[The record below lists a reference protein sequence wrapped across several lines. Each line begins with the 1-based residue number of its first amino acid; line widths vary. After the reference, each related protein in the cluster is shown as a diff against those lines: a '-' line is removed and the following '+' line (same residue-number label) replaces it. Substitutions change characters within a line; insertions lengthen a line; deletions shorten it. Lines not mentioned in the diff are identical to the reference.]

1 MGSVPAALIVMT
13 LFPQFDIRA
22 PRNSSPARTPE
33 AGGSMKKFLAAIA
46 VVAILGGCST
56 QPSAPVDDQ
65 STAAAA
71 AAAAKS
77 GTTTSG
83 ATTSGISGSPTGTGP
98 NPLKDPNNVLSKRSV
113 YFEFDSFVV
122 EDKYKAIIESHA
134 KYLAGNKQA
143 KVTLQGHTDERGSRE
158 YNIALGQKRAE
169 AVKRVMVLMGASD
182 VVIETVSYGKEKP
195 KREGHDEAAW
205 AENRRVDIVYF
216 GE

>member
-1 MGSVPAALIVMT
+1 
-13 LFPQFDIRA
+13 
-22 PRNSSPARTPE
+22 
-33 AGGSMKKFLAAIA
+33 MKKFLVAAVMAALIA
-46 VVAILGGCST
+46 GCST

-71 AAAAKS
+71 AAAAKDGTTTS

-83 ATTSGISGSPTGTGP
+83 ISGTATGTGA
-98 NPLKDPNNVLSKRSV
+98 NPLKDPNNVLSKRSI

-122 EDKYKAIIESHA
+122 EDKYKALIDAHA
-134 KYLAGNKQA
+134 KYLSANRSA

-158 YNIALGQKRAE
+158 YNIALGQKRAD
-169 AVKRVMVLMGASD
+169 AVKRAMTLMGVQD

>member
-1 MGSVPAALIVMT
+1 
-13 LFPQFDIRA
+13 
-22 PRNSSPARTPE
+22 
-33 AGGSMKKFLAAIA
+33 MKKFLVAAIA
-46 VVAILGGCST
+46 VAYLAALAGCST

-65 STAAAA
+65 SAAAA
-71 AAAAKS
+71 AAEAAKS

-83 ATTSGISGSPTGTGP
+83 ASTSGVAGTATGGA

-122 EDKYKAIIESHA
+122 EDKYKAMIESHA
-134 KYLAGNKQA
+134 KYLAGNKAA
-143 KVTLQGHTDERGSRE
+143 KVTLQGNTDERGSRE

-169 AVKRVMVLMGASD
+169 AVKRVMVLMGAPD

-195 KREGHDEAAW
+195 RREGHDEAAW

>member
-1 MGSVPAALIVMT
+1 
-13 LFPQFDIRA
+13 
-22 PRNSSPARTPE
+22 
-33 AGGSMKKFLAAIA
+33 MKNFLAAIIT
-46 VVAILGGCST
+46 VACFAALAGCST

-83 ATTSGISGSPTGTGP
+83 ATTSGISGTPAGTGG

-113 YFEFDSFVV
+113 YFEYDSFVV
-122 EDKYKAIIESHA
+122 EDKYKAMIESHS
-134 KYLAGNKQA
+134 KYLAGNKAA
-143 KVTLQGHTDERGSRE
+143 KVTLQGNTDERGSRE

-169 AVKRVMVLMGASD
+169 AVKRVMVLMGAQD

>member
-1 MGSVPAALIVMT
+1 
-13 LFPQFDIRA
+13 
-22 PRNSSPARTPE
+22 
-33 AGGSMKKFLAAIA
+33 MKKFLIAAAVAAAI
-46 VVAILGGCST
+46 VVGLAGCST
-56 QPSAPVDDQ
+56 QPTAPVDDQ
-65 STAAAA
+65 STAGTTAAA
-71 AAAAKS
+71 GKPGTTTS

-83 ATTSGISGSPTGTGP
+83 VSGTPTGTGM
-98 NPLKDPNNVLSKRSV
+98 NPLKDPGNVLSKRSV

-122 EDKYKAIIESHA
+122 EDKYKAQIEAHS
-134 KYLAGNKQA
+134 KYLAGNKGA

-158 YNIALGQKRAE
+158 YNIALGQKRAD
-169 AVKRVMVLMGASD
+169 AVKRVMTLMGVQD

>member
-1 MGSVPAALIVMT
+1 
-13 LFPQFDIRA
+13 
-22 PRNSSPARTPE
+22 
-33 AGGSMKKFLAAIA
+33 MKKFLIAAA
-46 VVAILGGCST
+46 MVVALVGCST

-65 STAAAA
+65 STAGTPAAGTTPGTTT
-71 AAAAKS
+71 S

-83 ATTSGISGSPTGTGP
+83 LSGASTGTGTP
-98 NPLKDPNNVLSKRSV
+98 NALKDPNNVLSKRSV
-113 YFEFDSFVV
+113 YFEYDSFVV
-122 EDKYKAIIESHA
+122 EDKYKPQIEAHA
-134 KYLAGNKQA
+134 RYLSGNKT
-143 KVTLQGHTDERGSRE
+143 VRITLQGNTDERGSRE

-169 AVKRVMVLMGASD
+169 AVKRVLVLMGAQD

>member
-1 MGSVPAALIVMT
+1 
-13 LFPQFDIRA
+13 
-22 PRNSSPARTPE
+22 
-33 AGGSMKKFLAAIA
+33 MKKFLVAAA
-46 VVAILGGCST
+46 MAALLAGCST
-56 QPSAPVDDQ
+56 QPAAPVEDQ
-65 STAAAA
+65 SAAAA
-71 AAAAKS
+71 AAAAKDGAATS

-83 ATTSGISGSPTGTGP
+83 VSGSATGTGA
-98 NPLKDPNNVLSKRSV
+98 NPLKDPNNILSKRSI

-122 EDKYKAIIESHA
+122 EDKYKAQIDAHA
-134 KYLAGNKQA
+134 KYLSGNRSA

-158 YNIALGQKRAE
+158 YNIALGQKRAD
-169 AVKRVMVLMGASD
+169 AVKRAMTLMGVQD

>member
-1 MGSVPAALIVMT
+1 
-13 LFPQFDIRA
+13 
-22 PRNSSPARTPE
+22 
-33 AGGSMKKFLAAIA
+33 MKKILIAAAFVAVQAVLLA
-46 VVAILGGCST
+46 GCST
-56 QPSAPVDDQ
+56 QPTAPVDDQ

-71 AAAAKS
+71 DAAKTGTTTS

-83 ATTSGISGSPTGTGP
+83 VSGSSTNAGGMS
-98 NPLKDPNNVLSKRSV
+98 PLKDPNNILSKRSV

-122 EDKYKAIIESHA
+122 EDKYKALIDAHA
-134 KYLAGNKQA
+134 KYLANNKTA
-143 KVTLQGHTDERGSRE
+143 KITLQGHTDERGSRE

-169 AVKRVMVLMGASD
+169 AVKRVLILMGAQE

>member
-1 MGSVPAALIVMT
+1 
-13 LFPQFDIRA
+13 
-22 PRNSSPARTPE
+22 
-33 AGGSMKKFLAAIA
+33 MKKFLVAAA
-46 VVAILGGCST
+46 MAALLAGCST
-56 QPSAPVDDQ
+56 QPAAPVEDQ
-65 STAAAA
+65 SAAAA
-71 AAAAKS
+71 AAAAKDGAATS

-83 ATTSGISGSPTGTGP
+83 VSGSATGTGA
-98 NPLKDPNNVLSKRSV
+98 NPLKDPNNILSKRSI

-122 EDKYKAIIESHA
+122 EDKYKGQIDAHA
-134 KYLAGNKQA
+134 KYLSGNRSA

-158 YNIALGQKRAE
+158 YNIALGQKRAD
-169 AVKRVMVLMGASD
+169 AVKRAMTLMGVQD

>member
-1 MGSVPAALIVMT
+1 
-13 LFPQFDIRA
+13 
-22 PRNSSPARTPE
+22 
-33 AGGSMKKFLAAIA
+33 MKKFLVAAA
-46 VVAILGGCST
+46 MAALLAGCST
-56 QPSAPVDDQ
+56 QPAAPVDEQ
-65 STAAAA
+65 SAAAA
-71 AAAAKS
+71 AAAAKDGAATS

-83 ATTSGISGSPTGTGP
+83 VSGSATGTGA
-98 NPLKDPNNVLSKRSV
+98 NPLKDPNNILSKRSI

-122 EDKYKAIIESHA
+122 DDKYKAQIDAHA
-134 KYLAGNKQA
+134 KYLSANRSA

-158 YNIALGQKRAE
+158 YNIALGQKRAD
-169 AVKRVMVLMGASD
+169 AVKRAMTLMGVQE

>member
-1 MGSVPAALIVMT
+1 L
-13 LFPQFDIRA
+13 
-22 PRNSSPARTPE
+22 
-33 AGGSMKKFLAAIA
+33 KKFLIAAA
-46 VVAILGGCST
+46 MVAALAACST
-56 QPSAPVDDQ
+56 QPPAPVDDQ
-65 STAAAA
+65 SAADAA
-71 AAAAKS
+71 AAAAKA

-83 ATTSGISGSPTGTGP
+83 TATSGLSGTSTGTGAV
-98 NPLKDPNNVLSKRSV
+98 NPLRDPGNVLSKRSV
-113 YFEFDSFVV
+113 YFEYDSFVV
-122 EDKYKAIIESHA
+122 EDKYKAQIEAHS
-134 KYLAGNKQA
+134 KYLIGNKSA

-169 AVKRVMVLMGASD
+169 AVKRVMVLMGAQD

>member
-1 MGSVPAALIVMT
+1 
-13 LFPQFDIRA
+13 
-22 PRNSSPARTPE
+22 
-33 AGGSMKKFLAAIA
+33 MKKFLIAAAMAAILA
-46 VVAILGGCST
+46 GCST

-65 STAAAA
+65 STDAAAAAA

-83 ATTSGISGSPTGTGP
+83 VTTAGVSGASGGSGTSSA
-98 NPLKDPNNVLSKRSV
+98 LRDPNNILSKRSV

-122 EDKYKAIIESHA
+122 EDKYKAQIEAHA
-134 KYLAGNKQA
+134 KYLANNRTA
-143 KVTLQGHTDERGSRE
+143 KITLQGHTDERGSRE

-169 AVKRVMVLMGASD
+169 AVKRVMILMGAQE

>member
-1 MGSVPAALIVMT
+1 
-13 LFPQFDIRA
+13 
-22 PRNSSPARTPE
+22 
-33 AGGSMKKFLAAIA
+33 MKKIFAAVIAAAYLAA
-46 VVAILGGCST
+46 LGGCST

-71 AAAAKS
+71 AAAAKP

-83 ATTSGISGSPTGTGP
+83 ATTSGVSGTSTGAGG

-122 EDKYKAIIESHA
+122 EDKYKAMVESHA
-134 KYLAGNKQA
+134 KYLAGNKAA
-143 KVTLQGHTDERGSRE
+143 KVTLQGNTDERGSRE

-169 AVKRVMVLMGASD
+169 AVKRVMVLMGAQD

-195 KREGHDEAAW
+195 RREGHDEAAW

>member
-1 MGSVPAALIVMT
+1 
-13 LFPQFDIRA
+13 
-22 PRNSSPARTPE
+22 
-33 AGGSMKKFLAAIA
+33 MKKFLVAAA
-46 VVAILGGCST
+46 MAALLAGCST
-56 QPSAPVDDQ
+56 QPAAPVEDQ
-65 STAAAA
+65 SAAAA
-71 AAAAKS
+71 AAAAKDGAATS

-83 ATTSGISGSPTGTGP
+83 VSGSATGTGA
-98 NPLKDPNNVLSKRSV
+98 NPLKDPNNILSKRSI

-122 EDKYKAIIESHA
+122 EDKYKAQIDAHSR
-134 KYLAGNKQA
+134 YLSANRSA

-158 YNIALGQKRAE
+158 YNIALGQKRAD
-169 AVKRVMVLMGASD
+169 AVKRAMTLMGVQD

>member
-1 MGSVPAALIVMT
+1 
-13 LFPQFDIRA
+13 
-22 PRNSSPARTPE
+22 
-33 AGGSMKKFLAAIA
+33 MKKFLVAAA
-46 VVAILGGCST
+46 MAALLVGCST

-71 AAAAKS
+71 AAASKDGTTTS

-83 ATTSGISGSPTGTGP
+83 ISGASTGAGGA
-98 NPLKDPNNVLSKRSV
+98 NPLKDPNNILSKRSI

-122 EDKYKAIIESHA
+122 EDKYKAQIDAHA
-134 KYLAGNKQA
+134 KYLSGNRSA

-169 AVKRVMVLMGASD
+169 AVKRAMTLMG
-182 VVIETVSYGKEKP
+182 VQEVLIETVSYGKEKP